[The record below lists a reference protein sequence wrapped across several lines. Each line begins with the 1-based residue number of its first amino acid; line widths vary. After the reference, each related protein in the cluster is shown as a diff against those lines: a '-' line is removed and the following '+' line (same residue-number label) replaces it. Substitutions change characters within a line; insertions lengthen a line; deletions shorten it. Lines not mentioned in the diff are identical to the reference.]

1 MSQEQGNECE
11 KSRLVVRVAV
21 PQVRWPARPCS
32 TAPKN
37 NAGPC
42 PLAGWLALD
51 VSTYSFGRRDVGH
64 MYQHSLGSVH
74 VEHLGRNN
82 HMLVPVAVAIPV
94 AVAVIAVIAVVAVTV
109 VAVAIVAIAVRA
121 VTVTISVSVH
131 SRGNGT
137 YGSGHA

>member
-94 AVAVIAVIAVVAVTV
+94 AVAVIAVVAVTV

>member
-1 MSQEQGNECE
+1 MKIKLGN
-11 KSRLVVRVAV
+11 
-21 PQVRWPARPCS
+21 
-32 TAPKN
+32 
-37 NAGPC
+37 
-42 PLAGWLALD
+42 

-94 AVAVIAVIAVVAVTV
+94 AVAVIAVVAVAVTV

>member
-1 MSQEQGNECE
+1 LFGSPFL
-11 KSRLVVRVAV
+11 KSGGLHGPVQL
-21 PQVRWPARPCS
+21 P
-32 TAPKN
+32 PKN

-94 AVAVIAVIAVVAVTV
+94 AVAVAVTV